1 MKKIDWSGRSH
12 NYTSQELKFLNNVIK
27 NADPLTSGIYLKLF
41 EKKLS
46 EYIKSKNVFAVSS
59 AAAALEIIAI
69 LCKIKKNDEIIIPAH
84 TYCASAIPFARNG
97 GKIVWSDIDLNTR
110 VVSEEDILKKITKK
124 TKVIVVVHLYGY
136 AVNVNKLKSKI
147 KNKKILIVEDCA
159 QAFGAELNRRK
170 VGTLGDF
177 ACYSFHAQKNITTL
191 GEGGAIVVKRNDLA
205 KKVSGLRHNGH
216 CDFSKKRKDYWKPA
230 MGNLDLDIKGKWPYK
245 FTLSEIQCAAGYLML
260 KRVDNLNQLRIKRA
274 KKIIQDLNLYKEI
287 KFFSEFKK
295 KRHVYHLISAHVES
309 KQFDRNDLIELLFK
323 KFKIKCVVQY
333 YPLYMYPLFKKMG
346 FRKNNCP
353 NTDIFY
359 KNMISFPFHIWMSNK
374 EFLQMIKSIKKAVN
388 ILRKN

>member
-1 MKKIDWSGRSH
+1 M
-12 NYTSQELKFLNNVIK
+12 
-27 NADPLTSGIYLKLF
+27 
-41 EKKLS
+41 
-46 EYIKSKNVFAVSS
+46 
-59 AAAALEIIAI
+59 
-69 LCKIKKNDEIIIPAH
+69 
-84 TYCASAIPFARNG
+84 
-97 GKIVWSDIDLNTR
+97 
-110 VVSEEDILKKITKK
+110 
-124 TKVIVVVHLYGY
+124 
-136 AVNVNKLKSKI
+136 
-147 KNKKILIVEDCA
+147 
-159 QAFGAELNRRK
+159 
-170 VGTLGDF
+170 
-177 ACYSFHAQKNITTL
+177 
-191 GEGGAIVVKRNDLA
+191 
-205 KKVSGLRHNGH
+205 
-216 CDFSKKRKDYWKPA
+216 
-230 MGNLDLDIKGKWPYK
+230 
-245 FTLSEIQCAAGYLML
+245 
-260 KRVDNLNQLRIKRA
+260 
-274 KKIIQDLNLYKEI
+274 NLYKEI